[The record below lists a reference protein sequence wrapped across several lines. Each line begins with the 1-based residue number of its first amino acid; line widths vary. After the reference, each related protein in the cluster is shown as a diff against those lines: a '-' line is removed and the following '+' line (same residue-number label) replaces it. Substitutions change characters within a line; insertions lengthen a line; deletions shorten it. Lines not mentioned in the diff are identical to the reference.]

1 MTLSILLVS
10 FTLNTNIDTP
20 STPPPTPPPSSQYVG
35 NLRGNH
41 FSIVLRDIDKSPQ
54 ELELACDSM
63 RSSGFVNYFGL
74 QRFGRGGS
82 KSHEIGRAL
91 IKSEWKLAV
100 NLLFTPREGDKDD
113 LVEAKIRFAAKD
125 YRGALAMLPNSLH
138 SEGYVLESLINHPGD
153 YLGAYNRIA
162 KNPRLI
168 CIHAYQSYIW
178 NLAASER
185 IRRYGLTCVVGDL
198 VGVGDTMELL
208 QGADDIDLLEMGEE
222 GNPDVDFTQSSS
234 AVGAEKSAEASA
246 VHTNAPG
253 GEKKPAVKIHVLT
266 EEDIVAGTYTITD
279 VLLPL
284 PGREKNNEVSK
295 AHPELTNEYSLINPA
310 ISTST
315 SIILASTRTII
326 IPLHSSPLPNI
337 YPPPPPSPHLPLSGS
352 DSQFPNNELNQYYLD
367 LLAQDEIPLTLFST
381 CYPQVTLPLP
391 QSTSPCLYPALP
403 LNCSLN

>member
-1 MTLSILLVS
+1 MLALS
-10 FTLNTNIDTP
+10 
-20 STPPPTPPPSSQYVG
+20 PPPPPSPSQHSG

-63 RSSGFVNYFGL
+63 RSCGFVNYFGL

-100 NLLFTPREGDKDD
+100 SLLFTPREGDKDD

-125 YRGALAMLPNSLH
+125 YRGALSMLPNSMH
-138 SEGYVLESLINHPGD
+138 SEGYVLESLINHPED

-198 VGVGDTMELL
+198 VGVGDTIELL
-208 QGADDIDLLEMGEE
+208 QGSDDIDLLEMSDE
-222 GNPDVDFTQSSS
+222 GGHDVDFSQPSPNP
-234 AVGAEKSAEASA
+234 GAEKGSDAPST
-246 VHTNAPG
+246 VHTTAPG
-253 GEKKPAVKIHVLT
+253 GEKKPALKIHVLT
-266 EEDIVAGTYTITD
+266 EEDVAAGTYAITD

-284 PGREKNNEVSK
+284 PGR
-295 AHPELTNEYSLINPA
+295 
-310 ISTST
+310 
-315 SIILASTRTII
+315 
-326 IPLHSSPLPNI
+326 
-337 YPPPPPSPHLPLSGS
+337 
-352 DSQFPNNELNQYYLD
+352 
-367 LLAQDEIPLTLFST
+367 
-381 CYPQVTLPLP
+381 
-391 QSTSPCLYPALP
+391 
-403 LNCSLN
+403 